1 MGGRVPF
8 LTGAQPFFFLDC
20 LQNANL
26 TDLRSSGHILYW
38 SNQSGGARRI
48 IGRLD
53 RALVNPEWIQK
64 LHASCAE
71 YLTPGCSDHAPIL
84 VLFRLSALDQ
94 SHESTFACGNPT
106 PIDVVK
112 KAPGHEKSNVSS
124 KKNKLKNTKLALK
137 AWDKQSFGKTGD
149 RVRIC
154 GNKVNEILFKQDLIQ
169 MDPLNAELVD
179 EEKES

>member
-1 MGGRVPF
+1 M
-8 LTGAQPFFFLDC
+8 
-20 LQNANL
+20 
-26 TDLRSSGHILYW
+26 
-38 SNQSGGARRI
+38 
-48 IGRLD
+48 
-53 RALVNPEWIQK
+53 LVYV
-64 LHASCAE
+64 AE
-71 YLTPGCSDHAPIL
+71 YLTPGCSDHASIL

-94 SHESTFACGNPT
+94 SHESTFTCGNPT

-112 KAPGHEKSNVSS
+112 KAPSHEKSNVSS

-137 AWDKQSFGKTGD
+137 AWDKQSFEKTGD

-154 GNKVNEILFKQDLIQ
+154 GNKVNEIIFKQDLIQ